1 MTLGRIL
8 AACAL
13 CSALLP
19 AACCRSG
26 PPPATQPDPAGL
38 QEQRDLI
45 AAAFSGVDPRDV
57 SAAASGLPGG
67 AAQRVSAAWW
77 GFDPENATSSLQS
90 SLDSGAR
97 LVLVPA
103 MGSPWITDPLL
114 VRSHT
119 TLVLQEGA
127 EIVSRKGGFQR
138 SDDSLLKLK
147 DVQGVTIWGYGAKL
161 VMRKGEYRRQP
172 YEKSEWRHAIELDGC
187 SDVRILGLRAESS
200 GGDGVYL
207 GSGDAQ
213 NYNRG
218 VLLKDLTLLDHY
230 RQAISVISAEDLR
243 IENVEMAFT
252 EGTPP
257 SAGIDFEPNY
267 ADERLVRCVLSR
279 CLIRANRG
287 AGISVVLGKMDAS
300 SKAIDIRVED
310 STVTGNLVS
319 LVLWGGGKV
328 GGRLEFVRTTLQGLQ
343 VVAPG
348 QGVIIAG
355 TDRTTVRGGSLGRR
369 F

>member
-8 AACAL
+8 TACAL
-13 CSALLP
+13 CSAFLP
-19 AACCRSG
+19 VACCRSG
-26 PPPATQPDPAGL
+26 PLPAMRPDPAGL

-45 AAAFSGVDPRDV
+45 AAAFAGTDPRDI
-57 SAAASGLPGG
+57 STALSGLPEG
-67 AAQRVSAAWW
+67 AQERVSAAWW

-119 TLVLQEGA
+119 TIVLQEGA

-138 SDDSLLKLK
+138 NDDSLLKLK
-147 DVQGVTIWGYGAKL
+147 DVQDVTIWGYGAKL
-161 VMRKGEYRRQP
+161 LMRKGDYRRQP
-172 YEKSEWRHAIELDGC
+172 YEKSEWRHAIELYGC
-187 SDVRILGLRAESS
+187 SDVRILGLRADSS

-207 GSGDAQ
+207 GSGTQ

-218 VLLKDLTLLDHY
+218 VLLKDLTLVDHY

-243 IENVEMAFT
+243 IENVEMALT

-267 ADERLVRCVLSR
+267 PDERLVRCVLSR

-287 AGISVVLGKMDAS
+287 AGISVVLGKMDTS
-300 SKAIDIRVED
+300 SRAIDIRVED
-310 STVTGNLVS
+310 STVTGNLFSV
-319 LVLWGGGKV
+319 VLWGAGKV
-328 GGRLEFVRTTLQGLQ
+328 GGRLELVRTTLQGLQ

-348 QGVIIAG
+348 QRVIIA
-355 TDRTTVRGGSLGRR
+355 RE
-369 F
+369 